1 MSAKRFSNKSSA
13 LIMPMSH
20 FGGNNIWILKPTGQ
34 NRGKG
39 IHVVS
44 SLKTLKKLIKDY
56 VFGRE
61 FTIPSGAPTQLSK
74 TWLNQRVASSPP

>member
-1 MSAKRFSNKSSA
+1 MNPKKFANKSSSY
-13 LIMPMSH
+13 IMPMSH

-34 NRGKG
+34 NQGKG

-44 SLKTLKKLIKDY
+44 SLKKLKKLIKDY

-61 FTIPSGAPTQLSK
+61 YSIP
-74 TWLNQRVASSPP
+74 